1 MEVEEGKDK
10 VDEEGKDKVD
20 EECHDKLKVD
30 EVDKDVMMNVSRFA
44 RA

>member
-1 MEVEEGKDK
+1 MEVEEEKEVKEVKDK
-10 VDEEGKDKVD
+10 DD
-20 EECHDKLKVD
+20 ECHDKLKVD